1 VSAGSAGSAW
11 YGPAAAAS
19 GWLQAIDGRLRV
31 LAGLG
36 GAMVTVSLHDL
47 NLLLLALALAA
58 GLAILARLS
67 AGPTLRRL
75 LAIDAFL
82 IPVLLLLPFSVPG
95 APLITAGPFTASS
108 AGVTEAARIIVTA
121 NAVMLMAAAL
131 IGTLEPTRLAAA
143 LRGLGIPQPMT
154 AMLLLTI
161 RYIAVLRDEYGR
173 LRLAMKARAFCGA
186 PALHRWRS
194 IGFLF
199 GMLLVRSFDRAER
212 VLAAM
217 KCRGYPGPAAVPASP
232 PLGRADWA
240 FASAMLI
247 ALSAL
252 GGCAWL

>member
-1 VSAGSAGSAW
+1 MSGGCASSAW
-11 YGPAAAAS
+11 YGPAAATS

-31 LAGLG
+31 LGALG

-58 GLAILARLS
+58 GLAVLARLP

-75 LAIDAFL
+75 VAIDAFL

-95 APLITAGPFTASS
+95 APLITVGPFTASG
-108 AGVTEAARIIVTA
+108 AGMTEAARIILTA
-121 NAVMLMAAAL
+121 DAVMLLGAAL

-143 LRGLGIPQPMT
+143 LRGLGIPQPLT
-154 AMLLLTI
+154 AMLMLTI
-161 RYIAVLRDEYGR
+161 RYIAVLRDEYDR
-173 LRLAMKARAFCGA
+173 LRQAMKARAFCGA

-199 GMLLVRSFDRAER
+199 GMLLVRSFNRAER

-217 KCRGYPGPAAVPASP
+217 KCRGYPGPAAAAASP
-232 PLGRADWA
+232 PLRRADWA
-240 FASAMLI
+240 FASAMVI
-247 ALSAL
+247 ALSVL